1 MIDCDSYLARYSDYL
16 DHDMTVAERD
26 EMEAHADECPHC
38 ADYDR
43 VVRRGTD
50 VLRGL
55 PELEVSDDFADRLR
69 WRLYAA
75 EEEDRRARRL
85 ASPAQAVG
93 TLAVAA
99 LIAAVAWVPLMSPRP
114 HVGRLPA
121 VAVEAPRRD
130 GSFFRRLVAGAEH
143 QEATS
148 LTSRLAQMGVTV
160 REMPYHD
167 VVFQSQGPLLGQLA
181 SYSPPAA
188 GAQGAVAP

>member
-1 MIDCDSYLARYSDYL
+1 MIDCDTYLARYSDYL

-26 EMEAHADECPHC
+26 EMEAHADDCPHC

-85 ASPAQAVG
+85 ASPAQAAG
-93 TLAVAA
+93 TLAIAA
-99 LIAAVAWVPLMSPRP
+99 LIAAVAWVPLMRPRP

-130 GSFFRRLVAGAEH
+130 GSFFRRLVAEH
-143 QEATS
+143 QEANS
-148 LTSRLAQMGVTV
+148 LTSRLAQIGVSV

-167 VVFQSQGPLLGQLA
+167 VVFQSQGPLVGQLA

-188 GAQGAVAP
+188 GAQPAAEP